1 MTPIDIP
8 TDVLSRELDGEAV
21 LLDLRSGR
29 YFGLN
34 GTGARVWALLK
45 DGHERPQIAD
55 SLVEEFEV
63 DLQRARADVDAF
75 CRDLADRGL
84 ILIED
89 DARR

>member
-45 DGHERPQIAD
+45 DGLERTQIAD
-55 SLVEEFEV
+55 AIVEEFEV
-63 DLQRARADVDAF
+63 DAEIARADVDVFIVA
-75 CRDLADRGL
+75 LTERGL
-84 ILIED
+84 I
-89 DARR
+89 RRVKSGV